1 MGSIVSSKFWV
12 ALIAIGTS
20 ALKVD
25 GILVAVKATVTEEGM
40 WRIHRKTK
48 T

>member
-1 MGSIVSSKFWV
+1 MGSIVSSRFWV
-12 ALIAIGTS
+12 ALRATGMST
-20 ALKVD
+20 LKVD

-40 WRIHRKTK
+40 RRIHRETK